1 MERVTVDLDD
11 SLQEFIDHKVEAGEY
26 SSPEDVVL
34 GALRDA
40 QIRES
45 RARLNAKL
53 QEALDSGDPVTV
65 DADYW
70 ARKRARLGL
79 PNSAE

>member
-26 SSPEDVVL
+26 GSPEDVVL

-40 QIRES
+40 QTRES
-45 RARLNAKL
+45 KARLDAQL
-53 QEALDSGDPVTV
+53 QEALDSGEPVSL
-65 DADYW
+65 DAGYW

-79 PNSAE
+79 PASAE